1 MAMENEPFE
10 DIFPIEDG
18 DVPASHVRKYQR
30 VPRQKTR
37 LSRWWPRVVAS
48 AGPHR
53 FFVPPCGC
61 HLKAVGANKSLKVRA
76 FRCVMFVCKKIL

>member
-10 DIFPIEDG
+10 YVFPIEDG
-18 DVPASHVRKYQR
+18 DVPASHVSLPEGNAKKRS
-30 VPRQKTR
+30 
-37 LSRWWPRVVAS
+37 SRWWPRVVAS

-61 HLKAVGANKSLKVRA
+61 HLKATVPINP
-76 FRCVMFVCKKIL
+76 